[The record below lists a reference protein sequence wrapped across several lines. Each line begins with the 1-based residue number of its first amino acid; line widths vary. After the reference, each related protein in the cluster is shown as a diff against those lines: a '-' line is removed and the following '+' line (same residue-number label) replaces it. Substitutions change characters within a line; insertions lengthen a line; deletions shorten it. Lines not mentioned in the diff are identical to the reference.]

1 MNCSPRLYVDMY
13 VHNLK
18 KISTISGHVLE
29 NMDANF
35 QILESIPLLWTS
47 LKNVDVNDCGHTVDK
62 D

>member
-1 MNCSPRLYVDMY
+1 MY